1 MSFNPKD
8 TPYPPVPV
16 QVARDMDPLH
26 QDMHDRLGWL
36 MPFTAVMG
44 GVVAALF
51 IAGILL
57 TVLP

>member
-1 MSFNPKD
+1 
-8 TPYPPVPV
+8 
-16 QVARDMDPLH
+16 MDPLH
-26 QDMHDRLGWL
+26 QNMHDRLGWL